1 MATLI
6 ICPACETRYQI
17 KAAFPPE
24 GRKVRCAKC
33 SHVWQAQPAGAEAQA
48 AAPQPAVAPNAPAPP
63 PRPPAQAAPPRPP
76 EPAPPPPQAAPPPPL
91 PPMPAQAAPPPPP
104 PMPQRA
110 PPPPDFSPDFS
121 AGMAQAP
128 ESGPEFTADDP
139 LAEQVARMNAEA
151 GFGAAPPE
159 PEPAPEPAAK
169 GGLFGKLM
177 GKRAPAA
184 PPPPEMA
191 PPPEMPPP
199 EMAPPEMAPPPD
211 MAPPGQADASFDA
224 SFDTGYPEEDGQNAA
239 LADPD
244 LVAAAFG
251 QSLPKAKKARK
262 RPPIVAM
269 GWGILGLIVLIVVGL
284 FTLAPATTVSM
295 LPGAAQVYS
304 MFGMPIGA
312 QGLAFEGVRYGWSN
326 DGSQT
331 VLEVQGNVRN
341 TSSAAMSVPT
351 VVIALRDEN
360 GEEISEWKTEVGAA
374 ELAAGEEAPFLRQIP
389 SPPSNVRSL
398 KVRFAKAN

>member
-1 MATLI
+1 M
-6 ICPACETRYQI
+6 
-17 KAAFPPE
+17 
-24 GRKVRCAKC
+24 
-33 SHVWQAQPAGAEAQA
+33 
-48 AAPQPAVAPNAPAPP
+48 APP
-63 PRPPAQAAPPRPP
+63 
-76 EPAPPPPQAAPPPPL
+76 
-91 PPMPAQAAPPPPP
+91 
-104 PMPQRA
+104 
-110 PPPPDFSPDFS
+110 DD
-121 AGMAQAP
+121 
-128 ESGPEFTADDP
+128 GPEFASDDP
-139 LAEQVARMNAEA
+139 LADQVARMNAEA
-151 GFGAAPPE
+151 SMGDTMGADTSADMAAPPE
-159 PEPAPEPAAK
+159 AEQEPAK

-184 PPPPEMA
+184 PPPPEMPP
-191 PPPEMPPP
+191 PPPEMAPSPQMAPPP
-199 EMAPPEMAPPPD
+199 EMAPPGAPS
-211 MAPPGQADASFDA
+211 AQADASFDA
-224 SFDTGYPEEDGQNAA
+224 SFDSGYPDEDGQDGA

-251 QSLPKAKKARK
+251 QSPAKAKKSGK
-262 RPPIVAM
+262 RPPVVAI

-304 MFGMPIGA
+304 LLGMPVGA

-360 GEEISEWKTEVGAA
+360 GEEISEWQTEVGAA
-374 ELAAGEEAPFLRQIP
+374 ELAAGEEAAFLRQIP

>member
-1 MATLI
+1 M
-6 ICPACETRYQI
+6 
-17 KAAFPPE
+17 
-24 GRKVRCAKC
+24 G
-33 SHVWQAQPAGAEAQA
+33 
-48 AAPQPAVAPNAPAPP
+48 
-63 PRPPAQAAPPRPP
+63 
-76 EPAPPPPQAAPPPPL
+76 
-91 PPMPAQAAPPPPP
+91 
-104 PMPQRA
+104 
-110 PPPPDFSPDFS
+110 
-121 AGMAQAP
+121 QAP
-128 ESGPEFTADDP
+128 ESEPEFATEDPVAD
-139 LAEQVARMNAEA
+139 QVARMNAEA
-151 GFGAAPPE
+151 AMGAPSE
-159 PEPAPEPAAK
+159 PERTPEPAAK

-184 PPPPEMA
+184 PPPPPEMA
-191 PPPEMPPP
+191 PPPPPPP
-199 EMAPPEMAPPPD
+199 EMAPPPAGP
-211 MAPPGQADASFDA
+211 ADASFDA
-224 SFDTGYPEEDGQNAA
+224 SFDPGYPEEDGQDGA

-251 QSLPKAKKARK
+251 QSPPKAKKAGK
-262 RPPIVAM
+262 RPPIVAI

-304 MFGMPIGA
+304 LFGMPVGA

-360 GEEISEWKTEVGAA
+360 GEEISEWQTEVGAA